1 MVRALS
7 RNELHRGIDRHFPI
21 ERYQYPCNFA
31 KSNERCDITI
41 AVTHQPNSGFL
52 SEGVYHLDLV
62 PCTCPRPKILRR
74 IQSLFRKK
82 TREQQAKSKELRAY
96 CRFHN
101 NNFDVLVK
109 SNQDIYSFLA

>member
-7 RNELHRGIDRHFPI
+7 RSELHRGIDRQFPI
-21 ERYQYPCNFA
+21 ERYQYPCDFA
-31 KSNERCDITI
+31 KSNETCDITI

-62 PCTCPRPKILRR
+62 PCTCPRPKILRL
-74 IQSLFRKK
+74 IQSLFRR
-82 TREQQAKSKELRAY
+82 TTHEPQRRSKELRAD

-109 SNQDIYSFLA
+109 SNQNIYSFLV